1 MATPS
6 YGALHEIDGAEK
18 LGSIQVIYRGFN
30 ESLDTWRVP
39 GGDERVENLVF
50 DHPLFAA
57 DGKGLIYFG
66 EDGPRPFATDA
77 NKFALFCA
85 AGAAWAAQHRPD
97 VVHLHDWH
105 AAMFLL
111 FRDVD
116 IPTVFTIHN
125 LSYQGTRPLWD
136 DESSL
141 EAWFPGMTTDF
152 DAIVDPAHDNC
163 INPMAAAIRLADKV
177 STVSDTYA
185 GEICRPSDPQAGF
198 IGGEG
203 LEELLAEARAEG
215 RLVGILNG
223 CEYDQPKLRRPGWLR
238 LLGMFE
244 AQLRDWQKRDPGSE
258 AHRLALQRI
267 ENFPKRR
274 PLHVL
279 TSIGRLVAQ
288 KATLL
293 LHGAEWNESPLERI
307 ANALER
313 KAAILILGSGEKIFE
328 DRLLE
333 VTQRCPNVLFLK
345 GYSEMLAE
353 PVYAAGDLFLMPSS
367 FEPCGISQMLAMRNG
382 QPCVVH
388 GVGGLR
394 DTIQHGETGFI
405 FDGDTAQ
412 EQADNFV
419 DATLAALAQ
428 RASDPAEWKAICD
441 RAKAQRFS
449 WALAAERT
457 VKELYGF
464 TDE

>member
-1 MATPS
+1 M
-6 YGALHEIDGAEK
+6 YL
-18 LGSIQVIYRGFN
+18 
-30 ESLDTWRVP
+30 
-39 GGDERVENLVF
+39 
-50 DHPLFAA
+50 LFARF
-57 DGKGLIYFG
+57 D
-66 EDGPRPFATDA
+66 PRYA
-77 NKFALFCA
+77 ALA
-85 AGAAWAAQHRPD
+85 
-97 VVHLHDWH
+97 
-105 AAMFLL
+105 
-111 FRDVD
+111 D

-125 LSYQGTRPLWD
+125 LAYQGTRPLGG

-141 EAWFPGMTTDF
+141 ESWFPELTPDIAAITD
-152 DAIVDPAHDNC
+152 PRYDNC
-163 INPMAAAIRLADKV
+163 INPMATAIRLADRI
-177 STVSDTYA
+177 STVSATYA
-185 GEICRPSDPQAGF
+185 GEICRPSDPEAGF

-203 LEELLAEARAEG
+203 LEALLAEARDGG

-238 LLGMFE
+238 LLGMLE
-244 AQLRDWQKRDPGSE
+244 AQLHDWQQRDPGNE
-258 AHRLALQRI
+258 AHRLALQRL
-267 ENFPKRR
+267 ENLQKRR

-293 LHGAEWNESPLERI
+293 LHRAEENESPLERI

-313 KAAILILGSGEKIFE
+313 KAVVIILGSGEKVFE

-333 VTQRCPNVLFLK
+333 VAHRCPNVLFLL

-382 QPCVVH
+382 QPCVAH

-394 DTIQHGETGFI
+394 DTILHGETGFI

-419 DATLAALAQ
+419 HTTLAALER
-428 RASDPAEWKAICD
+428 RADDPAEWKAICD
-441 RAKAQRFS
+441 RARAQRFS

-457 VKELYGF
+457 AHELYGYP
-464 TDE
+464 DD